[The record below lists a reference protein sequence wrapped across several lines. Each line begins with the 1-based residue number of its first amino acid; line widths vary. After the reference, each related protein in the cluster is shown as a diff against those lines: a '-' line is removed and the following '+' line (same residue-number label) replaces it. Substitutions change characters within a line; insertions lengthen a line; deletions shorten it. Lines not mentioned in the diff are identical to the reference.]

1 LDFNKL
7 NLPRLNARQA
17 KALAAGGGAI
27 ALVFGLGA
35 GWLAREPIDAALART
50 PDRPAQTEVL
60 APLEAPAETAATPPP
75 AQIAFSHYRPA
86 PAMPPAPSAEDRAAS
101 VPDTGPPAQS
111 EARDDADDGPRDD
124 GPREIPAPPPYP
136 PGPDDGD

>member
-7 NLPRLNARQA
+7 NLPRLNDRQA

-35 GWLAREPIDAALART
+35 GWLAREPIDAALAHT
-50 PDRPAQTEVL
+50 PERPAQTEVF
-60 APLEAPAETAATPPP
+60 APLESPAETVPTPP
-75 AQIAFSHYRPA
+75 ARLAFAGYRPA
-86 PAMPPAPSAEDRAAS
+86 PAIPPAPSAEDRAAS
-101 VPDTGPPAQS
+101 VPDSGPPTES
-111 EARDDADDGPRDD
+111 EARDDADD